1 MQAQDALL
9 NLSDTDV
16 VALDMPLLMAY
27 QHVVNSLTLLRPQ
40 RASAALSGG
49 YLSVHKGRGME
60 FDEARHYQAGDD
72 IRAIDWRVTARTG
85 KAHTKVFREERERP
99 VFVFCDVSA
108 TMQFGSS
115 LQLKSVLA
123 GHLAALLSWSA
134 KQDGD
139 RVGGVVF
146 NSHTHAEIK
155 PANRTSTL
163 LHFLQQCCAL
173 QQAQPLRCDNQHH
186 AFAEALQRLRFLA
199 KPGALV
205 HLISDFSQLDERC
218 LGLIQTLRRHCDLRA
233 YVVSDP
239 FEHAQFDHPVQ
250 LTVTDGVNIAERT
263 FGERTFGERTSGEQ
277 QHAADAMTTSDKLRP
292 YVATVRELS
301 AAQPLLAQL
310 QAGAI

>member
-9 NLSDTDV
+9 NLTEQDV
-16 VALDMPLLMAY
+16 VALDMPLMMAY
-27 QHVVNSLTLLRPQ
+27 QHVVGSLPTRRTK

-99 VFVFCDVSA
+99 VFICCDVSA
-108 TMQFGSS
+108 TMQFGSA

-134 KQDGD
+134 KQAGD
-139 RVGGVVF
+139 RVGGLVF

-155 PANRTSTL
+155 PANRTATL

-173 QQAQPLRCDNQHH
+173 QQSQPLRCEYQHQ
-186 AFAEALQRLRFLA
+186 AFTEALQRLRYLA

-205 HLISDFSQLDERC
+205 HLISDFSQLDDTC
-218 LGLIQTLRRHCDLRA
+218 LGLLQTLRRHCELRA
-233 YVVSDP
+233 YVVTDP
-239 FEHAQFDHPVQ
+239 FEHALFDSPVQ

-263 FGERTFGERTSGEQ
+263 FGEQQQAGATVSNSER
-277 QHAADAMTTSDKLRP
+277 LRP
-292 YVATVRELS
+292 YVTAVNEFS
-301 AAQPLLAQL
+301 AAEPLLTQL
-310 QAGAI
+310 YAGAM